1 MTLMPFVHEK
11 RSEAQEVTFTDEHV
25 IVALADG
32 RMIGI
37 SLSHS
42 PWLETASDAQR
53 QNYELLGLSIY
64 WEELD
69 EGIDLTAMLTGMY
82 IESSQD

>member
-1 MTLMPFVHEK
+1 MAMMPFVHEK
-11 RSEAQEVTFTDEHV
+11 RSEAQGVTFTDEHV
-25 IVALADG
+25 MVALADG
-32 RMIGI
+32 RVIGI
-37 SLSHS
+37 PLSHS
-42 PWLETASDAQR
+42 PWLKTASDAQR

-82 IESSQD
+82 IEPNQS